1 MDHVF
6 PTYFTILSG
15 HDLVIIHMTP
25 GTVANRVF
33 IFIKGKD
40 CLVRELFLFYEHEL
54 ILNSELHGLSLSD
67 ASLVLFDYRPVL
79 GRIVNLD
86 RILNTEYIQVLK
98 IDRIRILNSGIRSQ
112 LFE

>member
-6 PTYFTILSG
+6 LTYFTILSG

-33 IFIKGKD
+33 ICIKGKD
-40 CLVRELFLFYEHEL
+40 CPFRELFLFYEHEL

-67 ASLVLFDYRPVL
+67 ASLVLFDYRWLSVPV
-79 GRIVNLD
+79 D
-86 RILNTEYIQVLK
+86 RGTNHQDTLLPG
-98 IDRIRILNSGIRSQ
+98 L
-112 LFE
+112 L